1 MLADI
6 EIFTLMDEIKTLLSV
21 KSPYPSS
28 NISPWKNMFEKEF
41 LETQLK
47 RLEKN
52 LNWSYHKITY
62 VSRKNIQ
69 KPKS

>member
-28 NISPWKNMFEKEF
+28 NIEGGKNMFEKEF

-52 LNWSYHKITY
+52 LNWSYHKINKI
-62 VSRKNIQ
+62 RI
-69 KPKS
+69 